1 MTQQNCKTSTPKTT
15 TGKCLNAAKDPSAN
29 ASQTTYIDEREA
41 HQPSNQP
48 AMQPASHSTNQPGS
62 QPRNQQIKRTT
73 PRTKVLFSARAGKW
87 SVQQVVW
94 QVGETKGKVYINA
107 SGIIAPFLTT

>member
-41 HQPSNQP
+41 HQPS
-48 AMQPASHSTNQPGS
+48 NQPGS